1 LLLGKLIVALSC
13 PLLDI
18 DLSGAGSRLLLLL
31 VSLLWIGEELY
42 SWLRYRRLH
51 HDRRDGL
58 EIRSVLRGWRDGDG
72 VSCSHHTAPSGAGG
86 SRAPP
91 PVPEAALSSSED
103 SSRAVHKEGDLM
115 WTIPTNMAHEFH
127 SWGERLRWPRR
138 SAVNSGLPKRMVL
151 PGARPTPVGLLPLAT
166 KESFGKGTIRMSRG
180 KAHYKSPTWR
190 LFLF

>member
-1 LLLGKLIVALSC
+1 MTVGMVWRFGVF
-13 PLLDI
+13 
-18 DLSGAGSRLLLLL
+18 SGAGVMVMGSVAVTTLHPR
-31 VSLLWIGEELY
+31 GPEDPEL
-42 SWLRYRRLH
+42 
-51 HDRRDGL
+51 
-58 EIRSVLRGWRDGDG
+58 
-72 VSCSHHTAPSGAGG
+72 
-86 SRAPP
+86 P

-151 PGARPTPVGLLPLAT
+151 PGARPTPVGLLPLAM

-180 KAHYKSPTWR
+180 KAHCKSPYLALIPVLR
-190 LFLF
+190 SCKLQSIV